1 MQQTQEIDDAPHHHP
16 PAPNTTD
23 SYAFLVG
30 RSSDDN
36 NNNNNNN
43 NNNARRGEGGEAI
56 AYAAAAGGG
65 GGDGGGGPGTMP
77 MHPAILNGVRRATSG
92 TRSLVAHHFRRRAVV
107 GGDGGGGGAI
117 DDDDDGDDDDDD
129 YDDEYRDKRIVFYC
143 LPCISF
149 GAGARGK
156 RRVRIL
162 TLIFFPLFLLGLF
175 LLDDVGRAVERGVRV
190 HLQQQHQHATTAGSS
205 ATSPSSGA
213 TSHSDRE
220 GRPVPR
226 YKWMNQFPGITRE
239 VLWIPVEARATATAS
254 VGDQTSYEAA
264 MLCPRGVLF
273 LFHGCGRY
281 AASFFY
287 SPQGRKIV
295 EAAYDAGLL
304 VATFKKTDEMGCWD
318 WRDEGETVLKMG
330 RKFLTSK
337 IKGLCGK
344 DENGESA
351 YPPVWGFGASSGGY
365 FAASLAARMREDPES
380 YRPFLFSALNV
391 QIMSTPLDL
400 VWDIPTVFT
409 IMEGDPVTKANVERL
424 VSHKAAEKEEGD
436 GGGVGGG
443 GGPFKVVSTS
453 GQKGI
458 HPWHF
463 DDLYADDER
472 MTLELSSSIYKDLVD
487 ANIIDDTKRDVPTAD
502 PRNMVEA
509 ITSVWKKYVMAH
521 RTSDKDE
528 KLEPPFGM
536 SRLMMR
542 PLKGEE
548 LLDADGLWLIE
559 ELNVAWD
566 VHEITAE
573 GFDGVLEFFDE
584 FGGGRPRQ

>member
-1 MQQTQEIDDAPHHHP
+1 MDLKAINGNFAALLHSLRRQNPTTMQQTQEIDDAPHHHP

-23 SYAFLVG
+23 SYAFLIG
-30 RSSDDN
+30 SSSGGN

-43 NNNARRGEGGEAI
+43 DRRGEGGDAI
-56 AYAAAAGGG
+56 AYAAGGG
-65 GGDGGGGPGTMP
+65 GGGGGGPGTMP

-92 TRSLVAHHFRRRAVV
+92 TRSLVAHHFRRRTAVV
-107 GGDGGGGGAI
+107 GGGGGAI
-117 DDDDDGDDDDDD
+117 DDDDDDDCDCDG
-129 YDDEYRDKRIVFYC
+129 EYRDKRIVFYC

-149 GAGARGK
+149 GDGARGK

-162 TLIFFPLFLLGLF
+162 TLIFFPLFLLALF
-175 LLDDVGRAVERGVRV
+175 LLDDIGRAVERGVRA
-190 HLQQQHQHATTAGSS
+190 HLQQHQHAMMAGGSS
-205 ATSPSSGA
+205 STTPPSSGA
-213 TSHSDRE
+213 TSHSGRE

-239 VLWIPVEARATATAS
+239 VLWIPVEARASATAS
-254 VGDQTSYEAA
+254 VDDQTSYEAA

-304 VATFKKTDEMGCWD
+304 VVTFKKTDEMGCWD

-344 DENGESA
+344 DENGEAA

-365 FAASLAARMREDPES
+365 FAASLAARMREDPDS

-409 IMEGDPVTKANVERL
+409 IMEGDPVTKANV
-424 VSHKAAEKEEGD
+424 
-436 GGGVGGG
+436 
-443 GGPFKVVSTS
+443 
-453 GQKGI
+453 
-458 HPWHF
+458 
-463 DDLYADDER
+463 
-472 MTLELSSSIYKDLVD
+472 
-487 ANIIDDTKRDVPTAD
+487 
-502 PRNMVEA
+502 
-509 ITSVWKKYVMAH
+509 
-521 RTSDKDE
+521 
-528 KLEPPFGM
+528 
-536 SRLMMR
+536 
-542 PLKGEE
+542 
-548 LLDADGLWLIE
+548 
-559 ELNVAWD
+559 
-566 VHEITAE
+566 
-573 GFDGVLEFFDE
+573 
-584 FGGGRPRQ
+584 